1 MKNKKLNPL
10 PGVTVGRSLQT
21 VTVSPSGFKS
31 WPWSGLAYPCKGS
44 LSRRAVFSFDH
55 GSMDLNGDEI
65 PASIDAAAGALADDC
80 KALCL
85 FLQSFI
91 DPADGCALLRCIH
104 DTSADSPAWNAFHAD
119 LMKEERKRGAG
130 CAEWAAM
137 ESWGGRVGC
146 PRKARESA
154 AAFLKAHDDGDPCLH
169 EGMPA
174 WGEGDTLQSSAEILH
189 GFNAYSQRFDRAR
202 EALETLGLAETFA
215 DICCRLDDE
224 RREAWESGFWETL
237 CQSAISAA
245 GIETEGGVK

>member
-21 VTVSPSGFKS
+21 VTVSPSGFKA

-44 LSRRAVFSFDH
+44 LSRRAVFSFDP

-104 DTSADSPAWNAFHAD
+104 DAETDSPAWDAFHAD
-119 LMKEERKRGAG
+119 LMKEESKRGAG
-130 CAEWAAM
+130 CAEWTAM

-154 AAFLKAHDDGDPCLH
+154 AAFLKAYDEGDPCLYD
-169 EGMPA
+169 GMPA
-174 WGEGDTLQSSAEILH
+174 WREGDSLQSSAEILH
-189 GFNAYSQRFDRAR
+189 GFSAHSQRFDRAR

-215 DICCRLDDE
+215 DICARLDDE
-224 RREAWESGFWETL
+224 RREAWEAGFWETL
-237 CQSAISAA
+237 CQSANSAA
-245 GIETEGGVK
+245 GIEEGGAK